1 MYSRAYNLDPQL
13 ANTVTKQISKY
24 ENALKHADDD
34 EKNLLIFMI
43 MLIKKIRIFN

>member
-34 EKNLLIFMI
+34 EKEFIDIYDYVDKENTDI
-43 MLIKKIRIFN
+43 